1 MRVHT
6 GEKPFKCF
14 VCWKSFSQ
22 KGNLNKHIKSV
33 HRVSEEELKEN
44 ERRMKIVEREANI
57 RTELKMKRIL
67 EGKEV
72 GLQGEDEGSQ
82 HVEDDDLEMIKK

>member
-57 RTELKMKRIL
+57 RTELKMKMIL

-72 GLQGEDEGSQ
+72 GTPEEEDGSQ
-82 HVEDDDLEMIKK
+82 HVQGENLEMIKK